1 MSKSQDLI
9 PRVRRLRI
17 LPFVTVAALLALC
30 GCGQEP
36 KLAPDFA
43 FNFTCKGAAYPASE
57 SAIEKFL
64 AAHGFTVFNEERVR
78 RQYKLAMYPLAIDG
92 FDTRHRMLD
101 FRGINEKSGDKPDPS
116 VASIYSV
123 GLYSP
128 PPTRHDT
135 DLEKAMQAFVTGT
148 LKCEVSNIS
157 HADNGAERAAF
168 FDKIYKA
175 EQKRIGQGM
184 RCDKQSGGKL
194 DTKCPN

>member
-1 MSKSQDLI
+1 MSKKSESFWRVNRA
-9 PRVRRLRI
+9 PRLCLVSVI
-17 LPFVTVAALLALC
+17 ALLALA
-30 GCGQEP
+30 GCGRES

-43 FNFTCKGAAYPASE
+43 FNFTCHGASYPASE
-57 SAIEKFL
+57 SAIEQFITSR
-64 AAHGFTVFNEERVR
+64 GFKAFNEERVR

-92 FDTRHRMLD
+92 FDAKRRMLD
-101 FRGINEKSGDKPDPS
+101 FRGINEKPSDKPVP
-116 VASIYSV
+116 VATIYSV

-135 DLEKAMQAFVTGT
+135 DLEKAMLAFVTGT

-157 HADNGAERAAF
+157 HADNGVERAAF

-194 DTKCPN
+194 DTKCPS

>member
-1 MSKSQDLI
+1 MSKSNDLT
-9 PRVRRLRI
+9 PRKRSRI
-17 LPFVTVAALLALC
+17 LPFVAIAALLALC
-30 GCGQEP
+30 GCGREQ

-43 FNFTCKGAAYPASE
+43 FNFTCTGAAYPASE
-57 SAIEKFL
+57 SAIEKFVSGR
-64 AAHGFTVFNEERVR
+64 GFTAFNEERVR

-92 FDTRHRMLD
+92 FDARHRMLD

-116 VASIYSV
+116 VASIYSA

-135 DLEKAMQAFVTGT
+135 DLEKAMLAFVTGT

-157 HADNGAERAAF
+157 HADNGVERAAF